1 MALDRLAMQKRLS
14 CQASCHGREM
24 GRARPPGNGA
34 GSVGHAE
41 THRHVALDPVGFCGT
56 VMAAWR
62 SCPRARSP
70 SCSSTWRGRRKS
82 GRASSKRCE
91 HAETAERRSRS
102 RLGTIKSEEVWKQ
115 GWAMS
120 FDQAIDYALGDG
132 EPEAA
137 VDAGPLSL
145 REREVAKLVAAG
157 MTNREIAK
165 RLFISERTA
174 EGHVEHIRNK
184 LGVRSRTEIATW
196 AVQRG
201 LTKTGPGPN

>member
-1 MALDRLAMQKRLS
+1 
-14 CQASCHGREM
+14 
-24 GRARPPGNGA
+24 
-34 GSVGHAE
+34 
-41 THRHVALDPVGFCGT
+41 
-56 VMAAWR
+56 
-62 SCPRARSP
+62 
-70 SCSSTWRGRRKS
+70 
-82 GRASSKRCE
+82 
-91 HAETAERRSRS
+91 
-102 RLGTIKSEEVWKQ
+102 
-115 GWAMS
+115 MS

-201 LTKTGPGPN
+201 LTKTVPQVN